1 MGELERSA
9 LAEARSR
16 ELQARRDL
24 IKKLRTER
32 RAQRQQ
38 EAAKPENKARKLM
51 REAHRREAREAR
63 RREMARSRQSQAMR
77 DELKNKIQALA
88 ESERSADPETQQA
101 MLDMIIK
108 LNNIERPERQH
119 AERVR
124 KQREE
129 AAKRRAVQQQ
139 VEADK
144 RRADQ
149 QQVEA
154 DKRRAVQ
161 QQVEADKRRV
171 VQEERD
177 FGETPVDSNF
187 RPVEADSLQKKIT
200 LAESERSAHEATL
213 YTYRPGE
220 ARSRQSQAMRDELK
234 NKIQAL
240 AESERSAD
248 PETRQAMREMLKK
261 LHTMC

>member
-1 MGELERSA
+1 MQREMGELERSA

-51 REAHRREAREAR
+51 REAHRREAREAH

-129 AAKRRAVQQQ
+129 AAKRRAVLQQQ

-144 RRADQ
+144 RRAIQEQ
-149 QQVEA
+149 QEA

-161 QQVEADKRRV
+161 QQEEADKRRV
-171 VQEERD
+171 VQEEHDFGETSVDWERD
-177 FGETPVDSNF
+177 FGETSVDW
-187 RPVEADSLQKKIT
+187 
-200 LAESERSAHEATL
+200 ERDF
-213 YTYRPGE
+213 GE
-220 ARSRQSQAMRDELK
+220 TSVDW
-234 NKIQAL
+234 
-240 AESERSAD
+240 
-248 PETRQAMREMLKK
+248 
-261 LHTMC
+261 